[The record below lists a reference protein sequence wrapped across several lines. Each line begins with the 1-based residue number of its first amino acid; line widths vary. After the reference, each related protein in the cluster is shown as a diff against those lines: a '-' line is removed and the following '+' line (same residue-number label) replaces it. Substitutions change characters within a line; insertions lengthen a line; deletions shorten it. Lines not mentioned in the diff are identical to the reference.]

1 MKKLWSAYFS
11 VISAVF
17 AAGLICAGLP
27 AFARNAAFAA
37 AGAFAA
43 WWSAYFIKLAYRRES
58 NALFIRSGI
67 FFVREHSVPLDRI
80 TAATRVSLRLSARK
94 RLPLFSV
101 LRTAGARFV
110 IFTDFSTE
118 C

>member
-27 AFARNAAFAA
+27 AFPRNAAFAA
-37 AGAFAA
+37 GGAFAA
-43 WWSAYFIKLAYRRES
+43 WWSAYFIKLAYRRE
-58 NALFIRSGI
+58 NNELFIRSGI
-67 FFVREHSVPLDRI
+67 FFVREHSVPLDRL
-80 TAATRVSLRLSARK
+80 TAATCVSLRLSARK
-94 RLPLFSV
+94 KLPLYSV

-110 IFTDFSTE
+110 IFADFSTN